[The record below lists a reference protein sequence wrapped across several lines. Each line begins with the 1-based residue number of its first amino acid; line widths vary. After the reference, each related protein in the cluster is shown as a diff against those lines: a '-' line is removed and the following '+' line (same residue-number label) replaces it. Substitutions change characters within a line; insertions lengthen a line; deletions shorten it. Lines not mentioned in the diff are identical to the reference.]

1 MDILCQVNALNKVI
15 LQGRLAAEPKQGQT
29 KSGKTFTECIIAVED
44 NKSIDGKRKVHFF
57 KVVAWSA
64 KAEFISNYFSKGQ
77 YILVDGR
84 LVSDTYTDKKGNMR
98 KDVFVLVEG
107 VNFCGSKSSEA
118 MERDIEESLNSYEL
132 ENIE

>member
-1 MDILCQVNALNKVI
+1 MLNKVI
-15 LQGRLAAEPKQGQT
+15 LQGRLAAEPELGQT
-29 KSGKTFTECIIAVED
+29 KNGKTFTVCSIAVED
-44 NKSIDGKRKVHFF
+44 NKLIDGKRKVNFF
-57 KVVAWSA
+57 KAVAWSE

-84 LVSDTYTDKKGNMR
+84 LVSDTYSDKKGNLR

-118 MERDIEESLNSYEL
+118 MEKDIEESLNSYEL
-132 ENIE
+132 EKIE

>member
-1 MDILCQVNALNKVI
+1 MLNKVI
-15 LQGRLAAEPKQGQT
+15 LQGRLAAEPELGQT
-29 KSGKTFTECIIAVED
+29 KNGKTFTVCSIAVED
-44 NKSIDGKRKVHFF
+44 NKLIDGKRKVNFF
-57 KVVAWSA
+57 KAVAWSE

-77 YILVDGR
+77 YIPVDGR
-84 LVSDTYTDKKGNMR
+84 LVSDTYTDKKGNLR

-118 MERDIEESLNSYEL
+118 MEKDIEESLNSYEL

>member
-1 MDILCQVNALNKVI
+1 MLNKVI
-15 LQGRLAAEPKQGQT
+15 LQGRLAAEPELGQT
-29 KSGKTFTECIIAVED
+29 KNGKTFTVCSIAVED
-44 NKSIDGKRKVHFF
+44 NKLIDGKRKVNFF
-57 KVVAWSA
+57 KAVAWSE

-118 MERDIEESLNSYEL
+118 MERDIEESLNSYE
-132 ENIE
+132 IESIE

>member
-1 MDILCQVNALNKVI
+1 MLNKVI
-15 LQGRLAAEPKQGQT
+15 LQGRLAAEPELGHT
-29 KSGKTFTECIIAVED
+29 TNGKTFTVCSIAVED
-44 NKSIDGKRKVHFF
+44 NKLIDGKRKVNFF
-57 KVVAWSA
+57 KAVAWSE

-84 LVSDTYTDKKGNMR
+84 LVSDTYTDKKGNLR

-118 MERDIEESLNSYEL
+118 MEKDIEESLNSYEL

>member
-1 MDILCQVNALNKVI
+1 MLNKVI
-15 LQGRLAAEPKQGQT
+15 LQGRLAAEPELGQT
-29 KSGKTFTECIIAVED
+29 KNGKTFTVCSIAVED
-44 NKSIDGKRKVHFF
+44 NKLIDGKRKVNFF
-57 KVVAWSA
+57 KAVAWSE

-84 LVSDTYTDKKGNMR
+84 LVSDTYTDKKGNLR

>member
-1 MDILCQVNALNKVI
+1 MLNKVI

-29 KSGKTFTECIIAVED
+29 KSGKTFTECFIAVED
-44 NKSIDGKRKVHFF
+44 NKSIDGKRKVNFF
-57 KVVAWSA
+57 KAGAWSA
-64 KAEFISNYFSKGQ
+64 KAEFISDYFSKGQ

-118 MERDIEESLNSYEL
+118 MERDIEESLNSYE
-132 ENIE
+132 IESIE

>member
-1 MDILCQVNALNKVI
+1 MLNKVI
-15 LQGRLAAEPKQGQT
+15 LQGRLAAEPELGQT
-29 KSGKTFTECIIAVED
+29 KNGKTFTVCSIAVED
-44 NKSIDGKRKVHFF
+44 NKLIDGKRKVNFF
-57 KVVAWSA
+57 KAVAWSE

-84 LVSDTYTDKKGNMR
+84 LVSDTYTDKKGNLR

-118 MERDIEESLNSYEL
+118 MEKDIEESLNSYEI

>member
-1 MDILCQVNALNKVI
+1 MLNKVI
-15 LQGRLAAEPKQGQT
+15 LQGRLAAEPELGQT
-29 KSGKTFTECIIAVED
+29 KNGKTFTVCSIAVED
-44 NKSIDGKRKVHFF
+44 NKLIDGKRKVNFF
-57 KVVAWSA
+57 KAVAWSA

-118 MERDIEESLNSYEL
+118 MERDIEESLNSYE
-132 ENIE
+132 IESIE

>member
-1 MDILCQVNALNKVI
+1 MLNKVI
-15 LQGRLAAEPKQGQT
+15 LQGRLAAEPELGQT
-29 KSGKTFTECIIAVED
+29 KNGKTFTVCSIAVED
-44 NKSIDGKRKVHFF
+44 NKLIDGKRKVNFF
-57 KVVAWSA
+57 KAVAWSE

-98 KDVFVLVEG
+98 KDVFILAEG

-118 MERDIEESLNSYEL
+118 MERDIEESLNSYE
-132 ENIE
+132 IESIE

>member
-1 MDILCQVNALNKVI
+1 MLNKVI
-15 LQGRLAAEPKQGQT
+15 LQGRLAAEPELGQT
-29 KSGKTFTECIIAVED
+29 KNGKTFTVCSIAVED
-44 NKSIDGKRKVHFF
+44 NKLIDGKRKVNFF
-57 KVVAWSA
+57 KAVAWSE

-77 YILVDGR
+77 YILVYGR
-84 LVSDTYTDKKGNMR
+84 LVSDTYSDKKGNLR

-118 MERDIEESLNSYEL
+118 MEKDIEESLNSYEI

>member
-1 MDILCQVNALNKVI
+1 MLNKVI
-15 LQGRLAAEPKQGQT
+15 LQGRLAAEPELGQT
-29 KSGKTFTECIIAVED
+29 KNGKTFTVCSIAVED
-44 NKSIDGKRKVHFF
+44 NKLIDGKRKVNFF
-57 KVVAWSA
+57 KAVAWSE

-98 KDVFVLVEG
+98 KDVFVLVKG

-118 MERDIEESLNSYEL
+118 MERDIEESLNSCE
-132 ENIE
+132 IESIE

>member
-1 MDILCQVNALNKVI
+1 MLNKVI
-15 LQGRLAAEPKQGQT
+15 LQGRLAAEPELGQT
-29 KSGKTFTECIIAVED
+29 KNGKTFTVCSIAVED
-44 NKSIDGKRKVHFF
+44 NKLIDGKRKVNFF
-57 KVVAWSA
+57 KAVAWSE
-64 KAEFISNYFSKGQ
+64 KAEFISNFFSKGQ

-118 MERDIEESLNSYEL
+118 MERDIEESLNSYE
-132 ENIE
+132 IESIE

>member
-1 MDILCQVNALNKVI
+1 MLNTIV
-15 LQGRLAAEPKQGQT
+15 LQGRLAAEPELGQT
-29 KSGKTFTECIIAVED
+29 KNGKTFTVCSIAVED
-44 NKSIDGKRKVHFF
+44 NKLIDGKRKVNFF
-57 KVVAWSA
+57 KAVAWSE

-84 LVSDTYTDKKGNMR
+84 LVSDTYTDKKGNLR

-118 MERDIEESLNSYEL
+118 MEKDIEESLNSYEL

>member
-1 MDILCQVNALNKVI
+1 MKYVLNKVI
-15 LQGRLAAEPKQGQT
+15 LQGRLAAEPELGQT
-29 KSGKTFTECIIAVED
+29 KNGKTFTVCSIAVED
-44 NKSIDGKRKVHFF
+44 NKLIDGKRKVNFF
-57 KVVAWSA
+57 KAVAWSE

-84 LVSDTYTDKKGNMR
+84 LVSDTYTDKKGNLR

-118 MERDIEESLNSYEL
+118 MEKDIEESLNSYEL
-132 ENIE
+132 EKIE

>member
-1 MDILCQVNALNKVI
+1 MLNKVI
-15 LQGRLAAEPKQGQT
+15 LQGRLAAEPELGQT
-29 KSGKTFTECIIAVED
+29 KNGKTFTVCSIAVED
-44 NKSIDGKRKVHFF
+44 NKLIDGKRKVNFF
-57 KVVAWSA
+57 KAVAWSA
-64 KAEFISNYFSKGQ
+64 KAEFISDYFSKGQ

-84 LVSDTYTDKKGNMR
+84 LVSDTYTDKKGNLR

-118 MERDIEESLNSYEL
+118 MEKDIEESLNSCEL

>member
-1 MDILCQVNALNKVI
+1 MLNKVM
-15 LQGRLAAEPKQGQT
+15 LQGRLAAEPELGQA
-29 KSGKTFTECIIAVED
+29 KNGKTFTVCSIAVED
-44 NKSIDGKRKVHFF
+44 NKLIDGKRKVNFF
-57 KVVAWSA
+57 KAVAWSE

-84 LVSDTYTDKKGNMR
+84 LVSDTYTDKKGNLR

-118 MERDIEESLNSYEL
+118 MEKDIEESLNSYEL

>member
-1 MDILCQVNALNKVI
+1 MLNKVI
-15 LQGRLAAEPKQGQT
+15 LQGRLAAEPELGQT
-29 KSGKTFTECIIAVED
+29 KNGKTFTVCSIAVED
-44 NKSIDGKRKVHFF
+44 NKLIDGKRKVNFF
-57 KVVAWSA
+57 KAVAWSE

-84 LVSDTYTDKKGNMR
+84 LVSDTYTDKKGNLR

-118 MERDIEESLNSYEL
+118 MERDIEESLNSYE
-132 ENIE
+132 IESIE

>member
-1 MDILCQVNALNKVI
+1 MLNKVI
-15 LQGRLAAEPKQGQT
+15 LQGRLAAEPELGQT
-29 KSGKTFTECIIAVED
+29 KNGKTFTVCSIAVED
-44 NKSIDGKRKVHFF
+44 NKLIDGKRKVNFF
-57 KVVAWSA
+57 KAVAWSA
-64 KAEFISNYFSKGQ
+64 KAEFISDYFSKGQ

-118 MERDIEESLNSYEL
+118 MEKDIEESLNSYEL